1 MQKVLAKSK
10 HSVDA
15 GVLAGHNRCRYGEDG
30 MDQAYP
36 PGWRSVCLPT
46 LPINDVVLRP
56 ATEVPVYLFHRRN
69 GPKAAGVLSVRDACN
84 DSVDRHSEVVSS
96 AHDCPNI
103 ALSA

>member
-15 GVLAGHNRCRYGEDG
+15 GVMAGPDRCRNGEDG

-36 PGWRSVCLPT
+36 PGRRSVCLPT
-46 LPINDVVLRP
+46 LPINDIMLGP

-69 GPKAAGVLSVRDACN
+69 GPKAAGILSVRDARN

-103 ALSA
+103 AFSA